1 MATREGT
8 MKRLFAALVLALASV
23 GGAHPAPA
31 AAADRAP
38 VAEIFA
44 TSNTAI
50 ITDPND
56 PRLDTRLV
64 AFERQ
69 VDAIV
74 RRRGSEVEA
83 STLLDGV
90 FWDSTRQ
97 QVTYERS
104 REFAVED
111 IDTTQ
116 LHADAAVIRDRFH
129 QESVLTFERLPR
141 SSPRA
146 QAVQVDVP
154 GVDVRR
160 RHDSLVA
167 SPTLRDALGG
177 GSVTLGGR
185 LI

>member
-31 AAADRAP
+31 AAADRSPA
-38 VAEIFA
+38 AEIFA

-74 RRRGSEVEA
+74 RRRGSEGEAPPLLAGGFWA
-83 STLLDGV
+83 STPPRGPD
-90 FWDSTRQ
+90 Q
-97 QVTYERS
+97 RS
-104 REFAVED
+104 PQFPRGD
-111 IDTTQ
+111 I
-116 LHADAAVIRDRFH
+116 A
-129 QESVLTFERLPR
+129 
-141 SSPRA
+141 
-146 QAVQVDVP
+146 
-154 GVDVRR
+154 
-160 RHDSLVA
+160 
-167 SPTLRDALGG
+167 PTHL
-177 GSVTLGGR
+177 
-185 LI
+185 